1 MIQQALDE
9 AGLTRLWSKVK
20 ALVSSSKQISWQ
32 EITLMTSGWSSSTK
46 QQTVTVSGIT
56 VSGDGLVE
64 PMPKAGDS
72 QTLWQDNGVKALPLT
87 ADNRL
92 TFQCD
97 SIPSAAMSI
106 VVKIT
111 K

>member
-1 MIQQALDE
+1 MEKALDN
-9 AGLTRLWSKVK
+9 AGLTRLWEKVK
-20 ALVSSSKQISWQ
+20 AFVSSSKQVSWQ
-32 EITLMTSGWSSSTK
+32 NITLTTSGWSSSTK

-64 PMPKAGDS
+64 PFPKAGDS
-72 QTLWQDNGVKALPLT
+72 QTLWQDNGVRALPLT
-87 ADNRL
+87 ADNKL

-97 SIPSAAMSI
+97 SIPSAAISV